1 MVMKAADALRLVDFY
16 AQEIEI
22 EDHSLSLVRL
32 RVCV

>member
-1 MVMKAADALRLVDFY
+1 MNAADALRLVY
-16 AQEIEI
+16 INSREIEI